1 MKQESQTVS
10 LTGAAEIIGVSTQTV
25 LALVADGELSMSPGR
40 RFSLA
45 EVRAYAARPVIPN
58 NRRRIARY

>member
-1 MKQESQTVS
+1 MPKESQTIS

-45 EVRAYAARPVIPN
+45 EVRAYAGRPIIPN
-58 NRRRIARY
+58 NRRRLARC